1 MKILVNVYDNTTT
14 ALKIGPNMVMI
25 PLSAVNVLD
34 GEADLVR
41 ILGTAL
47 TETAGQIAAAFKKF
61 FNVATP
67 TGTVNS
73 IPDAVAGA
81 SGGLPTVNANNRVQA
96 IVTRWLT
103 DDAAGT
109 PLALTA
115 ANLVQADAIKLN
127 GAVPNNLAAGA
138 QMDLV
143 NAPNGVAVT
152 AIQSGLA
159 TSANQTTI
167 LNRLGAFTGAGLN
180 TVLGFLRA
188 IMRKD
193 AALTPSDVGG
203 TFDNTTDS
211 EEAISE
217 AVAGLAPGGAT
228 VLNAEITE
236 IHVT

>member
-1 MKILVNVYDNTTT
+1 LLYRQSADQWRNLRPVIVYTEPELRN
-14 ALKIGPNMVMI
+14 AMVM
-25 PLSAVNVLD
+25 
-34 GEADLVR
+34 
-41 ILGTAL
+41 
-47 TETAGQIAAAFKKF
+47 
-61 FNVATP
+61 
-67 TGTVNS
+67 
-73 IPDAVAGA
+73 
-81 SGGLPTVNANNRVQA
+81 
-96 IVTRWLT
+96 RWLT
-103 DDAAGT
+103 DNAAGT
-109 PLALTA
+109 PLALAT
-115 ANLVQADAIKLN
+115 NLVQADAIKLN

-188 IMRKD
+188 MMRKD

-211 EEAISE
+211 EEALSE
-217 AVAGLAPGGAT
+217 SVALLAPGGAT

-236 IHVT
+236 IHVS